1 MSVPAVANEALSL
14 FSTLRDICHSVTQ
27 RVDNFRD
34 NPQQLALLKDEL
46 SNAEQKINLC
56 TETLRRYCEA
66 VSTESLQLEVVVMHG
81 MVRTLQRV
89 DESVK
94 EVEETLQRHRGRL
107 FKQVRRANRI
117 AQGISE
123 QVEIIRDVGSRLN
136 EMHEKL
142 KVIAQQNDIFSP
154 DFTSIPNVRVP
165 VYLDFSTRDTM
176 EGEVKATLLESVNCS
191 KRNVQNVGSH
201 VTAVVGVS
209 GMGGVG
215 KTTTLI
221 GLAKDVD
228 VQETFSTGG
237 IYFLVVGKD
246 ATPGKLVTGLKD
258 VVKLSGG
265 KKRSEEIDS
274 NGSLESAI
282 RTTSTWFANRR
293 ALFICDDL
301 WPTSSCPSG
310 YMTVLMGLIDY
321 SPESHVVISTRSSA
335 IACEAS
341 SRIVFEPRV
350 NTGREAR
357 GIFLTSAGLDESMIV
372 EGECEEYVIQILEL
386 CGGVP
391 LMLSIAGAQVRRRK
405 GTRKASLEALLYSL
419 THERLSLPERQPGQ
433 YPSCFNQAVYASLK
447 TIPDALE
454 SSEEFMKPWNEYSTE
469 NPEKVT
475 GTIFEFVMDC
485 FQRLCVLP
493 RNARVSDEVIF
504 GIWCMTKKKV
514 GWSVIDSLVDIHVV
528 LEFEDAAGKPRFGV
542 HDVLLDYCDQM
553 SRAGDNAKCELYH
566 REFLSH
572 AWELCCRESLSASD
586 TEDTLEDYN
595 MALGEIWEPETY
607 ERCRPWWE
615 VLSRPEKKPGIR
627 EYLLENLLR
636 HLKESGRLA
645 EAVGLLS
652 DVRWTKLLVM
662 NGSISKMNA
671 DFSLVENALH
681 SHVEKEPERE
691 AFIDVH
697 SGIKKIWEMMKRAWG
712 VLLKNCDS
720 LPTHTYGYLL
730 DSETKLPVVERYLQ
744 SAEDTVSGP
753 WLKPRNAFWYILDS
767 SSDQRTFR
775 TAEEIVNI
783 GLLKGSNNIV
793 AATTK
798 MLFWIDVETMNAT
811 REMVVRN
818 EEDSSSEISAFT
830 LCERTGMAVLGFNTG
845 ELQLR
850 NGENGEIIRTCLGG
864 HEGEV
869 TSVSISGDGRT
880 MVSGSWDGT
889 VRVWNT
895 ENGTAVG
902 EALRGHEG
910 IVRSV
915 AISLDGKTAVSGSG
929 DKSVRVW
936 DAQSGAAVGGPLLGH
951 ESDVACVAV
960 SADGRRVVSG
970 SWDKTIRVWDAESG
984 AAIGNALSGH
994 EGSVDCVA
1002 VSMDGQR
1009 VVSGSLDRTVRV
1021 WDVERGIQVNNTRMQ
1036 DDVVKFLVM
1045 STGERSVVYI
1055 ASQNSVRVWD
1065 EEGGNA
1071 GGEALP
1077 EHEDVVTQ
1085 VAVSADGR
1093 TLVSGSKD
1101 RTVRFWDAES
1111 GSAVGQPLRGH
1122 EGGVWCVAVSADG
1135 RTVVS
1140 GSSDRT
1146 VRVWD
1151 VRSGNLVGQPLRGHE
1166 DGVYCVGISADG
1178 RTVVSGSGD
1187 CTVRCVGCGKWKCSG
1202 RCTART

>member
-56 TETLRRYCEA
+56 TETLERYREA
-66 VSTESLQLEVVVMHG
+66 ISKEPLQFEVVVMHG

-89 DESVK
+89 DESVR
-94 EVEETLQRHRGRL
+94 EVEETLQRRRGRL
-107 FKQVRRANRI
+107 FKHFRRANRI
-117 AQGISE
+117 AQDISE
-123 QVEIIRDVGSRLN
+123 QVEIVRDLGARLN

-142 KVIAQQNDIFSP
+142 KVIAQQNDIFRP
-154 DFTSIPNVRVP
+154 DFSSIPNVRVP
-165 VYLDFSTRDTM
+165 VYLDFSTGDTM
-176 EGEVKATLLESVNCS
+176 EGEVKATLLESVNRS
-191 KRNVQNVGSH
+191 ARNVQNTHSH
-201 VTAVVGVS
+201 VTAVVGIS

-228 VQETFSTGG
+228 VREKFSTGG
-237 IYFLVVGKD
+237 AYFLVVGKD
-246 ATPGKLVTGLKD
+246 ATPGKLVTRLKD

-310 YMTVLMGLIDY
+310 YMTVLMGLIDC

-433 YPSCFNQAVYASLK
+433 YPSCFNQAVRASLK
-447 TIPDALE
+447 TIPDVLE
-454 SSEEFMKPWNEYSTE
+454 SSEEFMKLWNDYSTE
-469 NPEKVT
+469 NPERVT
-475 GTIFEFVMDC
+475 GTIFEYVLDC

-493 RNARVSDEVIF
+493 RNARVSDDAIF

-528 LEFEDAAGKPRFGV
+528 LEFEDAAGKPRFGM

-553 SRAGDNAKCELYH
+553 SRAGDNAKYELYH

-572 AWELCCRESLSASD
+572 AWELCCRESLIAPDS
-586 TEDTLEDYN
+586 EDTLEDCN

-607 ERCRPWWE
+607 KRCRPWWE
-615 VLSRPEKKPGIR
+615 VLSRPEKIPAIR
-627 EYLLENLLR
+627 NYLLDNLLR
-636 HLKESGRLA
+636 HLKESSRLA

-652 DVRWTKLLVM
+652 DMRWTKLLVM

-681 SHVEKEPERE
+681 SHIEKEPERE
-691 AFIDVH
+691 ALINVH
-697 SGIKKIWEMMKRAWG
+697 SGIKKIWDMMKRAWP
-712 VLLKNCDS
+712 VLLKNCDA

-730 DSETKLPVVERYLQ
+730 DSETKLRVVERYLQ
-744 SAEDTVSGP
+744 SAENIVSGP
-753 WLKPRNAFWYILDS
+753 WLKPRNAFWHILDS

-775 TAEEIVNI
+775 TAERIMNI
-783 GLLKGSNNIV
+783 GLLKGSSNIV

-798 MLFWIDVETMNAT
+798 MLFRIDIETMNAT
-811 REMVVRN
+811 REVAVMN
-818 EEDSSSEISAFT
+818 EDDSSSGISAFS
-830 LCERTGMAVLGFNTG
+830 LCERTGMAVLGFNFG

-850 NGENGEIIRTCLGG
+850 NGENGEIIRTCLGK
-864 HEGEV
+864 HEGGV

-880 MVSGSWDGT
+880 MVSGSSDWT
-889 VRVWNT
+889 VRIWNT

-902 EALRGHEG
+902 EALWGHED
-910 IVRSV
+910 VVNSV
-915 AISLDGKTAVSGSG
+915 AISLDGKTAVSGSD

-936 DAQSGAAVGGPLLGH
+936 DAQSGAAVGEPLLGH
-951 ESDVACVAV
+951 EDIVTCVAV

-970 SWDKTIRVWDAESG
+970 SRDETIRVWDAVSG

-994 EGSVDCVA
+994 TSYVNCVA
-1002 VSMDGQR
+1002 VSMDGLR
-1009 VVSGSLDRTVRV
+1009 VVSGSLDHTVRV
-1021 WDVERGIQVNNTRMQ
+1021 WDVERGVQVNNTRMQ
-1036 DDVVKFLVM
+1036 
-1045 STGERSVVYI
+1045 G
-1055 ASQNSVRVWD
+1055 
-1065 EEGGNA
+1065 
-1071 GGEALP
+1071 
-1077 EHEDVVTQ
+1077 
-1085 VAVSADGR
+1085 
-1093 TLVSGSKD
+1093 
-1101 RTVRFWDAES
+1101 
-1111 GSAVGQPLRGH
+1111 
-1122 EGGVWCVAVSADG
+1122 
-1135 RTVVS
+1135 
-1140 GSSDRT
+1140 
-1146 VRVWD
+1146 
-1151 VRSGNLVGQPLRGHE
+1151 
-1166 DGVYCVGISADG
+1166 
-1178 RTVVSGSGD
+1178 
-1187 CTVRCVGCGKWKCSG
+1187 
-1202 RCTART
+1202 